1 MKPTQYQLA
10 LTKLHN
16 LIESG
21 EIIPDIENEND
32 GVIAGHSKDG
42 LITFSKD
49 NGYHKINIE
58 RIKGVFFLQYNFRV
72 EDEYKTYVLTLAREF
87 K

>member
-1 MKPTQYQLA
+1 MKPTKYQLA
-10 LTKLHN
+10 MTKLHN

-21 EIIPDIENEND
+21 EIIPDLENEKD

-42 LITFSKD
+42 LITFSKV
-49 NGYHKINIE
+49 GEYHKIKIE
-58 RIKGVFFLQYNFRV
+58 RIKGCAFLEYNFRV

>member
-1 MKPTQYQLA
+1 M
-10 LTKLHN
+10 TKLHN

-32 GVIAGHSKDG
+32 GVIAGHSKNG
-42 LITFSKD
+42 LITFAIVK
-49 NGYHKINIE
+49 GYHTINIE

-72 EDEYKTYVLTLAREF
+72 EDEYKTYVLTLARKF